1 MNAVLENK
9 EVSVVLLNIR
19 IEKEVFII
27 KKNNR
32 VDRTGHKFDYV
43 KYRKGQLNAS
53 FTTNQSIKVRWRTAT
68 VPTNGKK
75 KAGTEKKHQQI
86 F

>member
-1 MNAVLENK
+1 M
-9 EVSVVLLNIR
+9 
-19 IEKEVFII
+19 
-27 KKNNR
+27 
-32 VDRTGHKFDYV
+32 DQTGHKFDCV

-53 FTTNQSIKVRWRTAT
+53 FTTNQSIKVRWRTAA

-75 KAGTEKKHQQI
+75 KEEPKKKTTN

>member
-1 MNAVLENK
+1 MNAVFENK
-9 EVSVVLLNIR
+9 EISLVLLNVR

-27 KKNNR
+27 KKTNR
-32 VDRTGHKFDYV
+32 MDRTGHKFDCV

-75 KAGTEKKHQQI
+75 KGEPKKKQQI
-86 F
+86 C

>member
-1 MNAVLENK
+1 M
-9 EVSVVLLNIR
+9 
-19 IEKEVFII
+19 
-27 KKNNR
+27 
-32 VDRTGHKFDYV
+32 DRTGHKFDCV

-75 KAGTEKKHQQI
+75 KEEPKKTTTNLLIEQT
-86 F
+86 FVSFVLFLVFCFVCFCLFFY